1 MWFSGSSSIAFG
13 VESSRV
19 NRIAHSIS
27 RARRARTDLG
37 VRADRTVIILA
48 REQAIAFLFLG
59 RRRHRLNRTR
69 RTESAARERAVN
81 GYTHKPN
88 KIFEQVASCS
98 MAL

>member
-59 RRRHRLNRTR
+59 RRRHSFEWNETQP
-69 RTESAARERAVN
+69 AAGKAD
-81 GYTHKPN
+81 
-88 KIFEQVASCS
+88 F
-98 MAL
+98 

>member
-19 NRIAHSIS
+19 NWIAHSIS

-59 RRRHRLNRTR
+59 RRRHRLN
-69 RTESAARERAVN
+69 EPDAERAVN

-88 KIFEQVASCS
+88 KIFEQVVSCA